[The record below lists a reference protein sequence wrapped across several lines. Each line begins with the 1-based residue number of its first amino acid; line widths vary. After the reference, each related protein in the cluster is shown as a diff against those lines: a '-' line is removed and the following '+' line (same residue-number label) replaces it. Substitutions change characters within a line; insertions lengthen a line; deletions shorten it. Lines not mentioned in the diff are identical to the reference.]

1 MEDVPQWNELPAKQA
16 EEEEEKRR
24 SQSLLQLIIYCWLSW
39 IGYFIILFNIIF
51 TCISQQ
57 NVNGT
62 QMPTKID
69 ETTQKR
75 LTFEHTNIRLKQ

>member
-24 SQSLLQLIIYCWLSW
+24 NQSLLQLIIYCWLSW

-62 QMPTKID
+62 QMPTKVD

-75 LTFEHTNIRLKQ
+75 LTIEYTNIRLKQ